1 MGNAAIGVGCIN
13 QKPTYF
19 NPTTL
24 GTSKAGTT
32 YGTPVVSKQ
41 DQRYAFGV
49 ANFKTRLIGELYVL
63 RKHGYRFNSRRQ
75 N

>member
-49 ANFKTRLIGELYVL
+49 ANFKLA
-63 RKHGYRFNSRRQ
+63 
-75 N
+75 